1 MVDEDIVL
9 MGLLAL
15 MFLISYLLHFLLDKF
30 HMPSLLAPLIA
41 GMILRVTPYTS
52 GFGFLASSDE
62 YTFLSNLGIMLL
74 IFLVGVRIDV
84 DEFKKQSLN
93 MISIAFLNILFSTLI
108 GAFVIA
114 SYGYPIF
121 IAVLIATALAT
132 VAEAT
137 IAPILDE
144 LDVIRSRS
152 ANLIL
157 GPGIMDDV
165 LEIATASIAS
175 VIVGSGGAF
184 NPLMILLG
192 ITILIALSI
201 LLNWAIFPRL
211 TIFEQNISVHG
222 LTMLILLTA
231 FIFTVISEHFN
242 LGILLG
248 AILAGITFQKFN
260 LNSNVGDDAIKI
272 LRAIAYGFLGPIFF
286 FKIGLSISLESIIGS
301 LGLTLWLLIANF
313 IGKFSASIIVGLY
326 SKMNWKEMIIVGLG
340 LSAKFSM
347 GIIPAQIL
355 YSAGLIDDLLFTSF
369 IGVSTLTTI
378 TIPFTLSY
386 IVRKWRRD
394 IISPNLSS

>member
-30 HMPSLLAPLIA
+30 HMPSLLAPLIV
-41 GMILRVTPYTS
+41 GMVLRVTPYTS

-74 IFLVGVRIDV
+74 IFLIGVRIDV

-93 MISIAFLNILFSTLI
+93 MISIAFLNMLLSTLI

-192 ITILIALSI
+192 VTILIALSI

-326 SKMNWKEMIIVGLG
+326 SKMNWKEIVIVGLG

-347 GIIPAQIL
+347 GIIPVQIL
-355 YSAGLIDDLLFTSF
+355 YSAGLIDDVLFTSF

-394 IISPNLSS
+394 IISPDLSP